1 MTVSYGCSGQNFFAT
16 YVNREDL
23 HREIVDRKN
32 SKIVSINHLNN
43 CLKTARQRMII
54 QVILT

>member
-32 SKIVSINHLNN
+32 S
-43 CLKTARQRMII
+43 
-54 QVILT
+54 